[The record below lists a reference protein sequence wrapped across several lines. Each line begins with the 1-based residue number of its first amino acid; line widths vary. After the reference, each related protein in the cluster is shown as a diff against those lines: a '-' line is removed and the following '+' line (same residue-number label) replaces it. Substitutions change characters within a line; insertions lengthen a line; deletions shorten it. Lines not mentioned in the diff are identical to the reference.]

1 MLVITIKKELWLLVA
16 NLVISLGMLLIQ
28 VAWILS
34 YYFYFSPCVCVWVG
48 EFINKLLNCS
58 VIKVLTF
65 PQILKDCNRRSTLKL
80 KYCDTHTH
88 TA

>member
-34 YYFYFSPCVCVWVG
+34 YYFYFSRVCVFGWG
-48 EFINKLLNCS
+48 I
-58 VIKVLTF
+58 
-65 PQILKDCNRRSTLKL
+65 
-80 KYCDTHTH
+80 Y
-88 TA
+88 